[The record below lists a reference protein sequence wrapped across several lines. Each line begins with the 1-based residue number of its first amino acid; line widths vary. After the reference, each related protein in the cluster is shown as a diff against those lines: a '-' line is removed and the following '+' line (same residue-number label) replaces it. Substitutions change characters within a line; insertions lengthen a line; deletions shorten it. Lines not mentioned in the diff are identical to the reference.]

1 VTEPCAEHFFGIEV
15 TRRCNLRCPHCFTAS
30 GGQAHAGPPREFIET
45 LLTDLGASGI
55 RAVAFSGGEPLLRPD
70 LAGLIRHGRAA
81 NIEHFGLVTN
91 GFLATPIRAHE
102 LAAAGLSNVQ
112 VSLDGV
118 DAADHC
124 AVRGCEPR
132 DFYRALRAIRAFLD
146 EGIRVDVACLL
157 SPKNLRRAP
166 EMAMFCEA
174 LGVRGLRYC
183 SFVPTGRGADPAVA
197 EALALG
203 AEQVDWFLGFM
214 RHLNRQPGGRLEL
227 FIDHGI
233 GPWLES
239 GEFECGSGKH
249 VAYLSAEGDLYPCP
263 TLLYPPFRVGSV
275 LTTPV
280 RELLAAPAMAAVRC
294 LRRCEIRGCCA
305 TCANQACSGGCRG
318 GAFAATGD
326 VRGPVSY
333 CNFVRRSRV
342 QPECV
347 DRGSEPRPPTPA

>member
-1 VTEPCAEHFFGIEV
+1 MAESSAEHFFGIEV
-15 TRRCNLRCPHCFTAS
+15 TRRCNLRCPHCFTSS
-30 GGQAHAGPPREFIET
+30 GGGAHPGPPRE
-45 LLTDLGASGI
+45 LLERLLVDLGASGI

-70 LAGLIRHGRAA
+70 LAELMRHGRAA

-91 GFLATPIRAHE
+91 GYLVNRSRARE
-102 LAAAGLSNVQ
+102 LVAAGLQNVQ
-112 VSLDGV
+112 VSLDGL

-146 EGIRVDVACLL
+146 EGITVDVACLL
-157 SPKNLRRAP
+157 SPRNLRRAP

-183 SFVPTGRGADPAVA
+183 TFVPTGRGADPAVA
-197 EALALG
+197 RTHALG
-203 AEQVDWFLGFM
+203 AEQADWFLGFM

-239 GEFECGSGKH
+239 GEFECGSGKN
-249 VAYLSAEGDLYPCP
+249 VAYLSAEGNLYPCP
-263 TLLYPPFRVGSV
+263 SLLFPPFRIGSV
-275 LTTPV
+275 LATPV
-280 RELLAAPAMAAVRC
+280 RELLASPAMAAVRTVP
-294 LRRCEIRGCCA
+294 RSEIRGACA
-305 TCANQACSGGCRG
+305 ACSNLACSGGCRG

-333 CNFVRRSRV
+333 CNYASR
-342 QPECV
+342 EKGV
-347 DRGSEPRPPTPA
+347 DPR